1 MYGQSEKNKQRGGS
15 MVTEVNNAK
24 LLQQTP
30 RRCPSSTFWLVVRH
44 EERQIEVL
52 MVGCGGEQ
60 ALPVFSGDGEAEM
73 FVWLAGA
80 FEDGWRVRET
90 SAGEL
95 VSILYGPC
103 AGVGRVALD
112 PSPEMVGIN
121 AVSLVSVTRERF
133 LSWILDSSCSSSL
146 GARAH
151 DHPRRL
157 VRSL

>member
-1 MYGQSEKNKQRGGS
+1 
-15 MVTEVNNAK
+15 VTELKNAK
-24 LLQQTP
+24 LLQQAP
-30 RRCPSSTFWLVVRH
+30 QRCLSSTFWLVVMH
-44 EERQIEVL
+44 EERQMEVL
-52 MVGCGGEQ
+52 MVACSGEQ

-73 FVWLAGA
+73 FVWLKGA

-112 PSPEMVGIN
+112 PSPEMIGIN

-133 LSWILDSSCSSSL
+133 LSWILDSPCSIAL
-146 GARAH
+146 GAH
-151 DHPRRL
+151 HHSRRL
-157 VRSL
+157 VRPL